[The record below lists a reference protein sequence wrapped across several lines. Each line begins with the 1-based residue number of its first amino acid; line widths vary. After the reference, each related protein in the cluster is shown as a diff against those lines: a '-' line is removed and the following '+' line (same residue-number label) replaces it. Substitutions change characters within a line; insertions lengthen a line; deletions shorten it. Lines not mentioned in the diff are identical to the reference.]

1 MIDAQLHFIH
11 QIIFSSI
18 MKIKFV
24 PRSEIK
30 VSRKSRSK
38 YHKLKEAIS
47 KLEANGDAIK
57 VEYSS
62 KKELNSIRNV
72 AYTYNRETDSKVKS
86 TTNSTNDAVF
96 FFVEK

>member
-1 MIDAQLHFIH
+1 
-11 QIIFSSI
+11 
-18 MKIKFV
+18 MKIKIV
-24 PRSEIK
+24 PRSKIK

-38 YHKLKEAIS
+38 YEKLKEAIS
-47 KLEANGDAIK
+47 KLEPNGDAIR
-57 VEYSS
+57 VEYST

-96 FFVEK
+96 FFIER

>member
-1 MIDAQLHFIH
+1 
-11 QIIFSSI
+11 

-24 PRSEIK
+24 PRSK
-30 VSRKSRSK
+30 VKISRKSRSK
-38 YHKLKEAIS
+38 YEKLREAIS
-47 KLEANGDAIK
+47 KLEPNGDAIR

-96 FFVEK
+96 FFIEK

>member
-1 MIDAQLHFIH
+1 MN
-11 QIIFSSI
+11 
-18 MKIKFV
+18 IKFV
-24 PRSEIK
+24 PRSKIK

-47 KLEANGDAIK
+47 KLEPNGDAIK

-72 AYTYNRETDSKVKS
+72 AYTYNRETGSKVKS
-86 TTNSTNDAVF
+86 TTNSSNDAVF

>member
-1 MIDAQLHFIH
+1 
-11 QIIFSSI
+11 

-24 PRSEIK
+24 PRSKVK

-38 YHKLKEAIS
+38 YEKLREAIS
-47 KLEANGDAIK
+47 KLEPNGDAIR

-96 FFVEK
+96 FFIEK

>member
-1 MIDAQLHFIH
+1 MN
-11 QIIFSSI
+11 
-18 MKIKFV
+18 IKFV
-24 PRSEIK
+24 PRSKIK

-47 KLEANGDAIK
+47 KLEPNGDAIK

-86 TTNSTNDAVF
+86 TTNSSNDAVF
-96 FFVEK
+96 FFVER